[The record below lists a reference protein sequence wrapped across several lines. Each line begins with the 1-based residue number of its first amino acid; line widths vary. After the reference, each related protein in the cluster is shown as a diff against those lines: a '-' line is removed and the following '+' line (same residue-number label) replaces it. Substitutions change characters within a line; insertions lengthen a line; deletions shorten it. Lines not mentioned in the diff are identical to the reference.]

1 MRVIMFQDR
10 FAELVRRGLK
20 QQTIRKS
27 TRCNVGEMLSL
38 RRWSGKPYRSKQ
50 KTLRESVC
58 VDVLPVSIYCDG
70 VRVDGRAMPSQY
82 MAVLDGFR
90 DWSEMREWFEKV
102 HGLPFDGWLITW
114 RDAP

>member
-10 FAELVRRGLK
+10 FAELVRSGIK

-27 TRCNVGEMLSL
+27 APCKEGELLSL

-50 KTLRESVC
+50 KTLRSAIC
-58 VDVLPVSIYCDG
+58 LDVLPVSIYCDG
-70 VRVDGRAMPSQY
+70 VRVDGNAVPGKY

-90 DWSEMREWFEKV
+90 DWYEMREWFEKA